1 MLTRLTEAEFDRY
14 APWAY
19 DLAMTAEHASYP
31 TWMDGIK
38 TREDFM
44 VRARRSFTDEEVLLF
59 RHDGEVRGWIQ
70 WFAIP
75 AENYA
80 MTVSFL
86 VEDHVEAAAR
96 EFVAHVAQTNPGVT
110 LDIGL
115 DGDNK
120 QAVAAL
126 DIGLDGD
133 NKQAVAALE
142 SCGFTLLES
151 AVNHTIFFDRY
162 QPVAVPEGVALMQ
175 PGEEAD
181 FRRLHNNPDMYWNAE
196 RILADLPN
204 WKVYLHRQKGAAVAA
219 LVCRAE
225 EWPEVFSVEFDGEAF
240 RLDSYRAMLAACLND
255 LQAAGRRY
263 MTYFEEDE
271 CALPILAEL
280 GFERV
285 GRYLAYRKE
294 LKEE

>member
-1 MLTRLTEAEFDRY
+1 MLTRLTEAEFDCY
-14 APWAY
+14 ASWAY
-19 DLAMTAEHASYP
+19 ELAMRPEYASYP
-31 TWMDGIK
+31 TWQDGVK

-44 VRARRSFTDEEVLLF
+44 ARARRSFTDEEVLLF

-70 WFAIP
+70 WFAIRE
-75 AENYA
+75 ENYA

-86 VEDHVEAAAR
+86 VEDHVEEAAR
-96 EFVAHVAQTNPGVT
+96 EFVAHVAKTNPGVT

-115 DGDNK
+115 DGAN
-120 QAVAAL
+120 
-126 DIGLDGD
+126 GR
-133 NKQAVAALE
+133 AVAALE
-142 SCGFTLLES
+142 KVGFTLLES

-162 QPVAVPEGVALMQ
+162 QPAAVPEGVALMQ

-204 WKVYLHRQKGAAVAA
+204 WKVYLHRQNGVAVAT

-225 EWPEVFSVEFDGEAF
+225 EWPEVFSVEFDGAAF
-240 RLDSYRAMLAACLND
+240 RADSYRAMMAACLND
-255 LQAAGRRY
+255 LRAAGRRY

-271 CALPILAEL
+271 YALPILAEL
-280 GFERV
+280 GFQRV

>member
-19 DLAMTAEHASYP
+19 SLAMGKAHCSYP
-31 TWMDGIK
+31 TWQDGIK

-44 VRARRSFTDEEVLLF
+44 QRARRGFTDEEVLLF
-59 RHDGEVRGWIQ
+59 WHDGEVRGWIQ

-75 AENYA
+75 EESYA

-86 VEDHVEAAAR
+86 VEDHVEEAAR

-115 DGDNK
+115 DGANV
-120 QAVAAL
+120 QAA
-126 DIGLDGD
+126 
-133 NKQAVAALE
+133 AALE
-142 SCGFTLLES
+142 RCGFKLLES
-151 AVNHTIFFDRY
+151 AVNHTIFFEKCPIA
-162 QPVAVPEGVALMQ
+162 PVSEGVALMT
-175 PGEEAD
+175 EAD
-181 FRRLHNNPDMYWNAE
+181 EEDFRCLHNDPDMYWNTD
-196 RILADLPN
+196 RLLADLPN
-204 WKVYLHRQKGAAVAA
+204 WRVYLHRQEGAAVAA
-219 LVCRAE
+219 LVCRAGD
-225 EWPEVFSVEFDGEAF
+225 WPEVFSVEFAGGDFLAE
-240 RLDSYRAMLAACLND
+240 SYRAMMAACLND
-255 LQAAGRRY
+255 LRAEGIRY
-263 MTYFEEDE
+263 MTYFEEDA

-280 GFERV
+280 GFQQV

>member
-19 DLAMTAEHASYP
+19 SLAMSKAHCSYP
-31 TWMDGIK
+31 TWQDGIK
-38 TREDFM
+38 NREDFM
-44 VRARRSFTDEEVLLF
+44 ARARRSFTDEEVLLF
-59 RHDGEVRGWIQ
+59 WHDGKVRGWIQ

-75 AENYA
+75 KENYA

-86 VEDHVEAAAR
+86 VEDHAEEAAW
-96 EFVAHVAQTNPGVT
+96 EFVAHVAKINPGVT

-115 DGDNK
+115 DGAN
-120 QAVAAL
+120 V
-126 DIGLDGD
+126 
-133 NKQAVAALE
+133 QAVAALE
-142 SCGFTLLES
+142 RCGFTLLES
-151 AVNHTIFFDRY
+151 AVNHTIFFERY
-162 QPVAVPEGVALMQ
+162 QPAPVPEGVALMTKAD
-175 PGEEAD
+175 EEE
-181 FRRLHNNPDMYWNAE
+181 FRHLHNWPDMYWNAE

-204 WKVYLHRQKGAAVAA
+204 WKVYLHRKNGAAVAA

-225 EWPEVFSVEFDGEAF
+225 DWPEIFSVDFDGGDFQPE
-240 RLDSYRAMLAACLND
+240 SYRAMLAACLND
-255 LQAAGRRY
+255 LRAGGHRY

-280 GFERV
+280 GFQRV
-285 GRYLAYRKE
+285 GRYLAYRME

>member
-1 MLTRLTEAEFDRY
+1 MLTRLTEAEFGRY

-44 VRARRSFTDEEVLLF
+44 ARARRSFTDEEVLLF

-86 VEDHVEAAAR
+86 VEDHAEEAAR
-96 EFVAHVAQTNPGVT
+96 EFVAHVAQTTPGLT
-110 LDIGL
+110 LD
-115 DGDNK
+115 
-120 QAVAAL
+120 V
-126 DIGLDGD
+126 GLDGD

-162 QPVAVPEGVALMQ
+162 QPVAVPEDVALMQ

-181 FRRLHNNPDMYWNAE
+181 FRRLHNNPDMYWNAD
-196 RILADLPN
+196 RILADLSN
-204 WKVYLHRQKGAAVAA
+204 WKVYLHRQNGAAVAA

-225 EWPEVFSVEFDGEAF
+225 DWPEVFSVEFAGEAF
-240 RLDSYRAMLAACLND
+240 QPDSYRAMMAACLND
-255 LQAAGRRY
+255 LRAAGRRY

>member
-1 MLTRLTEAEFDRY
+1 MLTRLTAAEFDRY
-14 APWAY
+14 ASWAY
-19 DLAMTAEHASYP
+19 GLAMGKEHCSYP
-31 TWMDGIK
+31 TWQDGIK

-44 VRARRSFTDEEVLLF
+44 ARARRSFTDEEVLLF

-75 AENYA
+75 EENYA

-96 EFVAHVAQTNPGVT
+96 EFVAHVARTNPGVT

-115 DGDNK
+115 DGAN
-120 QAVAAL
+120 
-126 DIGLDGD
+126 GL
-133 NKQAVAALE
+133 AVAALE

-151 AVNHTIFFDRY
+151 AINHTVFFDSY
-162 QPVAVPEGVALMQ
+162 QSVAVPEGVSLMQ
-175 PGEEAD
+175 TGEEAD
-181 FRRLHNNPDMYWNAE
+181 VRRLHNNPDMYWNAE

-204 WKVYLHRQKGAAVAA
+204 WRVYLHRKNGVAVAA

-225 EWPEVFSVEFDGEAF
+225 DWPEVFSVEFDGEAF
-240 RLDSYRAMLAACLND
+240 RADSYRAMMAACLHD
-255 LQAAGRRY
+255 LRAAGYRH
-263 MTYFEEDE
+263 MTYFEEEE

-280 GFERV
+280 GFQQV
-285 GRYLAYRKE
+285 GKYLAYRKE

>member
-1 MLTRLTEAEFDRY
+1 MLTRLTETEFDHY
-14 APWAY
+14 ASWAY
-19 DLAMTAEHASYP
+19 SLAMGKEHCSYP
-31 TWMDGIK
+31 TWQDGIK

-44 VRARRSFTDEEVLLF
+44 ARARRSFTDEEVLLF

-75 AENYA
+75 EENYA

-96 EFVAHVAQTNPGVT
+96 EFVAHVAKNSPGVT

-115 DGDNK
+115 DGAN
-120 QAVAAL
+120 
-126 DIGLDGD
+126 GM
-133 NKQAVAALE
+133 AVAALE

-151 AVNHTIFFDRY
+151 AINHTIFFDSY
-162 QPVAVPEGVALMQ
+162 QPVAVPEGVSQMQ

-204 WKVYLHRQKGAAVAA
+204 WQVYLHRQNGVALAA

-240 RLDSYRAMLAACLND
+240 RPDSYRALMAACLND
-255 LQAAGRRY
+255 LRAAGQRY

-271 CALPILAEL
+271 YALSILAEL
-280 GFERV
+280 GFQQV
-285 GRYLAYRKE
+285 GQYLAYRKE